1 MTEEKKQTA
10 LVTVASYLNKDNVK
24 TYLESVLK
32 ERTGQFI
39 TSLVSMSNL
48 TPGLAKCDPNTLMQC
63 GLKAAS
69 LNLPLDNNLGFAYAI
84 PYGNKASFQMGYK
97 GFIQLAQRTGQY
109 KTINVVAVKEG
120 ELKKWEAFTEELEVV
135 MVTDPI
141 ERGKLSVIGYAA
153 ILKLTNGFEKKIYW
167 CKAEV
172 LAHAK
177 RFSKTFGNGPWQT
190 DFDKMGMK
198 TVLKDLISKYGP
210 MSVELQEAI
219 KYDQAIIK
227 EDADGNQYPEYP
239 DNPSSKEPTQDSP
252 YNDDTVVEGNYEVHE
267 NATKGTGQPTEE
279 EIEKTLLD
287 GTEDKK

>member
-10 LVTVASYLNKDNVK
+10 LVTVASYLNNDKIK
-24 TYLESVLK
+24 SYLESILK
-32 ERTGQFI
+32 DRVGQFI

-48 TPGLAKCDPNTLMQC
+48 TPGLSKCEPNSLMQC

-84 PYGNKASFQMGYK
+84 PYGNKASFQMGWK
-97 GFIQLAQRTGQY
+97 GFVQLAQRTGQY
-109 KTINVVAVKEG
+109 KTINVITVKEG
-120 ELKKWEAFTEELEVV
+120 ELKKWDSFNGELE
-135 MVTDPI
+135 I
-141 ERGKLSVIGYAA
+141 EIIEDVKREKLPAIGYAA
-153 ILKLTNGFEKKIYW
+153 VFRLINGFEKRSYW
-167 CKAEV
+167 TKTEV

-190 DFDKMGMK
+190 DFDKMAMK

-219 KYDQAIIK
+219 KFDQAVIK

-239 DNPSSKEPTQDSP
+239 DNPDSKEPTQDSP
-252 YNDDTVVEGNYEVHE
+252 YNENTVEANYEVSGDDE
-267 NATKGTGQPTEE
+267 NR
-279 EIEKTLLD
+279 TLLD
-287 GTEDKK
+287 MEGVKQ

>member
-10 LVTVASYLNKDNVK
+10 LVTVASYLNNDKIK
-24 TYLESVLK
+24 SYLESILK
-32 ERTGQFI
+32 DRVGQFI

-48 TPGLAKCDPNTLMQC
+48 TPGLSKCEPNSLMQC

-84 PYGNKASFQMGYK
+84 PYGNKASFQMGWK
-97 GFIQLAQRTGQY
+97 GFVQLAQRTGQY
-109 KTINVVAVKEG
+109 KTVNVITVKEG
-120 ELKKWEAFTEELEVV
+120 ELKKWDPFNGELE
-135 MVTDPI
+135 I
-141 ERGKLSVIGYAA
+141 EIIEDVKREKLPAIGYAA
-153 ILKLTNGFEKKIYW
+153 VFRLINGFEKRSYW
-167 CKAEV
+167 TKTEV

-190 DFDKMGMK
+190 DFDKMAMK

-219 KYDQAIIK
+219 KFDQAVIK

-239 DNPSSKEPTQDSP
+239 DNPDSKEPTQDSP
-252 YNDDTVVEGNYEVHE
+252 YNENTVEANYEVSGDDE
-267 NATKGTGQPTEE
+267 NR
-279 EIEKTLLD
+279 TLLD
-287 GTEDKK
+287 GMEGDKK

>member
-10 LVTVASYLNKDNVK
+10 LVTVASYLNNDKIK
-24 TYLESVLK
+24 SYLESILK
-32 ERTGQFI
+32 DRAGQFI

-48 TPGLAKCDPNTLMQC
+48 TPGLSKCEPNSLMQC

-84 PYGNKASFQMGYK
+84 PYGNKASFQMGWK
-97 GFIQLAQRTGQY
+97 GFVQLAQRTGQY
-109 KTINVVAVKEG
+109 KTVNVITVKEG
-120 ELKKWEAFTEELEVV
+120 ELKKWDPFNGELE
-135 MVTDPI
+135 I
-141 ERGKLSVIGYAA
+141 EIIEDVKREKLPAIGYAA
-153 ILKLTNGFEKKIYW
+153 VFRLINGFEKRSYW
-167 CKAEV
+167 TKAEV

-190 DFDKMGMK
+190 DFDKMAMK

-219 KYDQAIIK
+219 KFDQAVIK

-239 DNPSSKEPTQDSP
+239 DNPDSKEPTQDSP
-252 YNDDTVVEGNYEVHE
+252 YNENTVEANYEVSGDDE
-267 NATKGTGQPTEE
+267 NR
-279 EIEKTLLD
+279 TLLD
-287 GTEDKK
+287 GMEGDKK

>member
-1 MTEEKKQTA
+1 MAETKQTA
-10 LVTVASYLNKDNVK
+10 LITVASYLNNDKVK
-24 TYLESVLK
+24 KYLESVLK
-32 ERTGQFI
+32 DRAGQFI

-84 PYGNKASFQMGYK
+84 PYSNKASFQMGYK

-109 KTINVVAVKEG
+109 KTINAVAVKEG
-120 ELKKWEAFTEELEVV
+120 ELTKWEPFTEELEITMNQDAVKR
-135 MVTDPI
+135 
-141 ERGKLSVIGYAA
+141 EKLPVIGYAA
-153 ILKLTNGFEKKIYW
+153 ILRLNNGFEKKIYW
-167 CKAEV
+167 SRAEV

-190 DFDKMGMK
+190 DFDKMAMK

-219 KYDQAIIK
+219 KFDQAVIK
-227 EDADGNQYPEYP
+227 EDAEGNQYPEYP

-252 YNDDTVVEGNYEVHE
+252 YNENVVDGVGYEIGDDPAAEIYADEE
-267 NATKGTGQPTEE
+267 N
-279 EIEKTLLD
+279 KTLLD
-287 GTEDKK
+287 TEGK

>member
-10 LVTVASYLNKDNVK
+10 LVTVASYLNNDTVK
-24 TYLESVLK
+24 KYLESVLK

-48 TPGLAKCDPNTLMQC
+48 TPGLSKCEPNSLMQC

-84 PYGNKASFQMGYK
+84 PYGNKASFQMGWK
-97 GFIQLAQRTGQY
+97 GFVQLAQRTGQY
-109 KTINVVAVKEG
+109 KTINVITVKEG
-120 ELKKWEAFTEELEVV
+120 ELKKWDSFNGELE
-135 MVTDPI
+135 I
-141 ERGKLSVIGYAA
+141 EIIEDVKREKLPAIGYAA
-153 ILKLTNGFEKKIYW
+153 VFRLINGFEKRVYW
-167 CKAEV
+167 TKAEV

-190 DFDKMGMK
+190 DFDKMAMK

-219 KYDQAIIK
+219 KFDQAVIK

-239 DNPSSKEPTQDSP
+239 DNPDSKEPTQDSP
-252 YNDDTVVEGNYEVHE
+252 YNENTVEANYEVSGDDE
-267 NATKGTGQPTEE
+267 NR
-279 EIEKTLLD
+279 TLLD
-287 GTEDKK
+287 GMEGDKK